1 MFVSSNFLSLIYS
14 CSTKSD
20 TGCKAVPIFC
30 DKGICKFEVTLGPC
44 DVIVDLDSN
53 VGIFANHSASI
64 QTPTSNDL
72 QADGK
77 EIPPQTGKGSELGL
91 KFDLFEGSVNGQI
104 MGFYVEK
111 KNDSTQ
117 FENPVLRA
125 WAKINAPEL
134 FESYIDFTDPN
145 DPQLRSRFTRFGKH
159 IADTVVISKGVEL
172 DLYYNPIP
180 STTLFLGYAYLD
192 TEVDNSPV
200 VSEGTNI
207 GI

>member
-1 MFVSSNFLSLIYS
+1 MDVQSTHINLLNSENLDAN
-14 CSTKSD
+14 STKQ
-20 TGCKAVPIFC
+20 KAYHKVSPSLELFIGQIQMSEFLR
-30 DKGICKFEVTLGPC
+30 ITP
-44 DVIVDLDSN
+44 
-53 VGIFANHSASI
+53 SI

-91 KFDLFEGSVNGQI
+91 KFDLFGGSVNGQI

-125 WAKINAPEL
+125 WAKINAPGL
-134 FESYIDFTDPN
+134 LNHIDFTDPN

-192 TEVDNSPV
+192 TEIDNSPV

-207 GI
+207 GIKDGHESRYIPP

>member
-1 MFVSSNFLSLIYS
+1 
-14 CSTKSD
+14 
-20 TGCKAVPIFC
+20 
-30 DKGICKFEVTLGPC
+30 
-44 DVIVDLDSN
+44 
-53 VGIFANHSASI
+53 
-64 QTPTSNDL
+64 
-72 QADGK
+72 
-77 EIPPQTGKGSELGL
+77 
-91 KFDLFEGSVNGQI
+91 

-145 DPQLRSRFTRFGKH
+145 DPQLRSRFTRFGVT
-159 IADTVVISKGVEL
+159 ADTVVISKGVEL

-180 STTLFLGYAYLD
+180 LTTLFLGYAYLD

-207 GI
+207 GIKDGHTNPGTSHHKGVINFRKNFQKENSKASM